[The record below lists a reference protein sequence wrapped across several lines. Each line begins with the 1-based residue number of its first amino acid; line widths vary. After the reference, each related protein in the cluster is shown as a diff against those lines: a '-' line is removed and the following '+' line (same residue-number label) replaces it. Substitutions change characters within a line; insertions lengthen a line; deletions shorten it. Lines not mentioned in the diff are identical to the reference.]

1 MKQVIAILLDNA
13 ISYTPEGGTV
23 SLKCSETVKSYC
35 IEVADSGIGIDD
47 AAKKRIFDRFY
58 RADESRTSKSHF
70 GLGLSIAKEIVE
82 LHHGTILVSDTKGC
96 GATFRV
102 TLPK

>member
-1 MKQVIAILLDNA
+1 MKQVITILLDNA
-13 ISYTPEGGTV
+13 ISYTPAGGTV
-23 SLKCSETVKSYC
+23 ILKCSETAKAYC
-35 IEVADSGIGIDD
+35 IEVVDNGIGIDD
-47 AAKKRIFDRFY
+47 TAKKRIFDRFY
-58 RADESRTSKSHF
+58 RADDSRTSKAHF

-82 LHHGTILVSDTKGC
+82 LHYGTILVSDTKGG

>member
-1 MKQVIAILLDNA
+1 
-13 ISYTPEGGTV
+13 
-23 SLKCSETVKSYC
+23 
-35 IEVADSGIGIDD
+35 GIDD

-82 LHHGTILVSDTKGC
+82 LHHGTILVSDTKGG
-96 GATFRV
+96 GATFRI